1 MSNLYLSNVPLGRVV
16 FWTLYSYTAMWV
28 GTTELHGLLLKKDG
42 ERTSGKSPSILFLM
56 NFIKGKGNLPYYANI
71 CNSNFIMF
79 VNL

>member
-1 MSNLYLSNVPLGRVV
+1 MCATNSLACAVLSPDPNV
-16 FWTLYSYTAMWV
+16 TAMWV